1 LLAFL
6 LVNLILLNIRAYL
19 GEFDTLGLDL
29 SGMVEAGGLLQGT
42 ARRLLCLVNPG
53 HQQSQQT
60 FKTNKEEHLEAQ
72 RHKDYVK
79 NVKC

>member
-1 LLAFL
+1 MMEKK
-6 LVNLILLNIRAYL
+6 RAHL

-29 SGMVEAGGLLQGT
+29 SGMVEAGGLLQG
-42 ARRLLCLVNPG
+42 AVRRLLCLVNPG

-60 FKTNKEEHLEAQ
+60 LKTNKEINHLEAQ
-72 RHKDYVK
+72 RHNLVK